1 MVYSSFCHM
10 LSSMKM
16 CCTLWSKGSTQ
27 NGFPPRMEKVLLA
40 HLEKT
45 TERAGKEKN
54 PEKVDVSNRCIP
66 LKVVLKSS
74 QALDRAQ
81 VLVQASFAITSGH
94 TVLISCQHDS
104 PLITA
109 DLPQRHVH
117 FQLKHKQKQELTN
130 KSHEGTTTP
139 SHLLCLTGFLNLL
152 EGQTVTQPPQV
163 AQRLYAPTQG
173 AHELFHLHLWKH
185 FMQEHR

>member
-1 MVYSSFCHM
+1 
-10 LSSMKM
+10 
-16 CCTLWSKGSTQ
+16 
-27 NGFPPRMEKVLLA
+27 MEKVLLA

-45 TERAGKEKN
+45 TERAEKEKN
-54 PEKVDVSNRCIP
+54 PETVDMSNRCIP
-66 LKVVLKSS
+66 LKVILKSS

-109 DLPQRHVH
+109 DLPQGHVH
-117 FQLKHKQKQELTN
+117 FQLKQQRQELTN
-130 KSHEGTTTP
+130 KSHVETTTSVDQTP
-139 SHLLCLTGFLNLL
+139 SHLICLTGFLNLL

-163 AQRLYAPTQG
+163 AQTLSSYTRCS
-173 AHELFHLHLWKH
+173 
-185 FMQEHR
+185 